1 MNVNRKTTNNIVRW
15 KVQLYFP
22 ELKRWQDYSQPLEYD
37 HAVYALHKI
46 GEIGRYKCRLLKVVM

>member
-1 MNVNRKTTNNIVRW
+1 MNSNKMTVSKVVRW

-22 ELKRWQDYSQPLEYD
+22 EHKRWLDYSQPLEYD

-46 GEIGRYKCRLLKVVM
+46 GEIGRYKVRLVKVVV